1 VRPHDMLGKI
11 AIVRLLDDLEGK
23 TPYCPFPRDAMT
35 TGAAAHNSV
44 RGKQLIVAS
53 EVMRKFMGMAER
65 VARHVGTVLIIGETG
80 TGKELIAHT
89 IHQHSLRSEQAFVE
103 INCAALPENLVESEL
118 FGYEKGAFS
127 GADTGKPGLFEL
139 AHQGTIFLDE
149 IGELDLRVQVKL
161 LRILDR
167 APYYR
172 LGGHRKITSDVRV
185 VAATNRNLKDEVAS
199 GRFRKDLYHRL
210 SQFELAVPPLRERS
224 EDIVALA
231 EHFLAQESNE
241 LKFSP
246 EALQALKSYPWP
258 GNVRE
263 LQNIVNKVMVSAISA
278 EIGPSEVHSQ
288 LAPASEIADAATESV
303 DSTTDLDSLEAKA
316 IQKALQSTGGH
327 RGRAA
332 EQLGISRRTLSR
344 KLREF
349 GFASARRV
357 APAAMGSLSFE
368 QQKDFRAEIKIPA
381 TVRTAEGQDVSCIA
395 CNLSLGGIGL
405 EGLASV
411 LSYNS
416 ILRVNILLP
425 GSETIVEVL
434 GRVAWS
440 GAQGR
445 AGVTFTDLSPVAR
458 KELKHFLCQKMVEEG
473 WTVETEDPGAGKG

>member
-1 VRPHDMLGKI
+1 
-11 AIVRLLDDLEGK
+11 
-23 TPYCPFPRDAMT
+23 MT
-35 TGAAAHNSV
+35 TVSTSNNSIH
-44 RGKQLIVAS
+44 GKPFIVAS
-53 EVMRKFMGMAER
+53 EVMRKFMSMAER

-89 IHQHSLRSEQAFVE
+89 IHQHSLRCEQPFVE

-139 AHQGTIFLDE
+139 AHLGTIFLDE
-149 IGELDLRVQVKL
+149 IGELDLKVQVKL

-185 VAATNRNLKDEVAS
+185 VAATNRNLKEEVSA

-210 SQFELAVPPLRERS
+210 SQFELDVPPLRERP

-231 EHFLAQESNE
+231 EHFLAQESTD
-241 LKFSP
+241 LKFSAD
-246 EALQALKSYPWP
+246 ALRVLESFAWP

-263 LQNIVNKVMVSAISA
+263 LQNVVNKVMVSAAGA
-278 EIGPSEVHSQ
+278 EIGASDVHHQLTPSAESEG
-288 LAPASEIADAATESV
+288 APAEGLE
-303 DSTTDLDSLEAKA
+303 STTDLDSLEAKA
-316 IQKALQSTGGH
+316 IQKALQNTGGH

-344 KLREF
+344 KLKEF

-357 APAAMGSLSFE
+357 APAAMGSLSYD
-368 QQKDFRAEIKIPA
+368 QQKDFRADVKVPV
-381 TVRTAEGQDVSCIA
+381 TLRTAEGQELA
-395 CNLSLGGIGL
+395 CTATNLSLGGLGL
-405 EGLASV
+405 EGLTAA
-411 LSYNS
+411 LNYDS
-416 ILRVNILLP
+416 ILRVHLLLP
-425 GSETIVEVL
+425 GSESPVDVL
-434 GRVAWS
+434 ARVAWG

-445 AGVTFTDLSPVAR
+445 AGVTFTDVSSAAL
-458 KELKHFLCQKMVEEG
+458 KELRRWLCQKMEEEG
-473 WTVETEDPGAGKG
+473 WTVEPEEPGR